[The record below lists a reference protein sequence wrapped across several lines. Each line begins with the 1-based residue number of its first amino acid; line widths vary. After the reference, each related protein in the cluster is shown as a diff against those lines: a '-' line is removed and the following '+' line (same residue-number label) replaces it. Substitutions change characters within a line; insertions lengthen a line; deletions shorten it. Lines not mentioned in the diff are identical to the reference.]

1 MVTQPSHMPNRL
13 ITYAAQRFSLN
24 RVARIRAFYRGSWCW
39 GMNLPHPENRTHY
52 KVQYS
57 VKWNSRIIDVMFLV
71 PCLAKVSYQ
80 TRCVPCLSP
89 TDLCLSPPWTITLVK
104 QTGLCGS
111 NMHRRGTDSLFWVHP
126 LSLNLMLREILHHPP
141 LCTGA
146 KYKIQVQFDM
156 GTNTARFMKLP

>member
-1 MVTQPSHMPNRL
+1 MVTHSPLTCL
-13 ITYAAQRFSLN
+13 IDWSLAQRFSLN

-71 PCLAKVSYQ
+71 PCLAKVLDCQ